1 MSITRDEIRA
11 LCAEHDRLMA
21 AAAEE
26 RRMYADGR
34 LRSGSPP
41 ERLTDGANIIY
52 RQHDNSAPAPAPEP
66 EQDWSA
72 WEAWMAGH
80 LANEREAMLD
90 GVAEFVVTMLDRER
104 DAFSRQL
111 AEQRREITELR
122 NLFQQREERATAVAE
137 VRREHMGER
146 AELERQRFATALAE
160 RDAKIEKLEMQMKM
174 LCSFLSVGGYDLPK
188 GL

>member
-21 AAAEE
+21 AATEE

-34 LRSGSPP
+34 SRSGSPP
-41 ERLTDGANIIY
+41 ERLTDGADIIY

-80 LANEREAMLD
+80 LANERERMFDA
-90 GVAEFVVTMLDRER
+90 VAEFGVRLIEEERVAYDRK
-104 DAFSRQL
+104 L
-111 AEQRREITELR
+111 AELKAEILGTVLR
-122 NLFQQREERATAVAE
+122 LYEGETKTAGV
-137 VRREHMGER
+137 V
-146 AELERQRFATALAE
+146 
-160 RDAKIEKLEMQMKM
+160 
-174 LCSFLSVGGYDLPK
+174 DLPNWRRTDAA
-188 GL
+188 

>member
-1 MSITRDEIRA
+1 MSITRDEIRQ
-11 LCAEHDRLMA
+11 LCAEHDKLMA
-21 AAAEE
+21 EHADWMA
-26 RRMYADGR
+26 RRRAR
-34 LRSGSPP
+34 ASPP
-41 ERLTDGANIIY
+41 MSETGDPGICYRDYTNGALLAA
-52 RQHDNSAPAPAPEP
+52 SAP
-66 EQDWSA
+66 EQDGFDLQGWLDH
-72 WEAWMAGH
+72 H

>member
-1 MSITRDEIRA
+1 
-11 LCAEHDRLMA
+11 
-21 AAAEE
+21 
-26 RRMYADGR
+26 
-34 LRSGSPP
+34 
-41 ERLTDGANIIY
+41 
-52 RQHDNSAPAPAPEP
+52 
-66 EQDWSA
+66 
-72 WEAWMAGH
+72 
-80 LANEREAMLD
+80 
-90 GVAEFVVTMLDRER
+90 
-104 DAFSRQL
+104 
-111 AEQRREITELR
+111 LR